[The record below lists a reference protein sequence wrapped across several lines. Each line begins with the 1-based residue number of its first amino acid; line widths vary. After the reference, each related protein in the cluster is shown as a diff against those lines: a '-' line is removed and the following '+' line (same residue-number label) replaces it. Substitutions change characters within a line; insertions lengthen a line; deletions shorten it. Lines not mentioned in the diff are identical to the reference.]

1 MTNKVSWML
10 SNLLPKHIFSFSEI
24 SLSVCGFTCQPVDLF
39 DMLNI
44 ACPEFHQ
51 LFLNWTALIYP
62 IVTFIYL
69 CSQQLIV
76 LIDASESSLKLMY
89 VLVLLIKL

>member
-10 SNLLPKHIFSFSEI
+10 SNLLSKHTFSFSEI

-51 LFLNWTALIYP
+51 LLLNWTALINP

-69 CSQQLIV
+69 CSQQPIV
-76 LIDASESSLKLMY
+76 LIDTSESSPKLMY